1 MRPSASK
8 DPIHQEFWLSISL
21 IGIITLLLLVTTV
34 VMMALGGVFLPFG
47 FDSDLL
53 AKVFSPPLL
62 ISVAIIIVLLVS
74 VMIVY
79 SLVRRRHLAS

>member
-1 MRPSASK
+1 
-8 DPIHQEFWLSISL
+8 
-21 IGIITLLLLVTTV
+21 
-34 VMMALGGVFLPFG
+34 MMALGGVFLPFG